1 MNIPLISDN
10 TARELLTAI
19 VVFAVIM
26 VTLKVVQVV
35 ILKRL
40 KKVAEKTR
48 NQFDDTAIRIF
59 REIRP
64 PLYFLV
70 SLYFALQTIA
80 VPDWLDKIVTIL
92 FVLAM
97 VYEIVQAA
105 DKLVE
110 YFVQER
116 IAKSDGEVDE
126 NQSRTMVSAVK
137 MLLKVAL
144 WAIGLIVALAN
155 IGVDVTSLV
164 AGLGIGGIAI
174 ALALQNILGD
184 IFSSISIFVDK
195 PFRIGDYIV
204 MGTDSGI
211 VEKIGLKSTRIRT
224 LQGEQLVVSNK
235 ELTSVRVQNFKRMER
250 RRAVFV
256 LGLEY
261 GTPLEK
267 LKKVPGLVK
276 DIIDRTDM
284 TEFDRCYFMGYGPS
298 SLDFEVVFYVDSP
311 EYPEF
316 AAVMQEVNLGIY
328 GKFEEA
334 GLSFAF
340 PTQTVHLQK

>member
-1 MNIPLISDN
+1 M
-10 TARELLTAI
+10 
-19 VVFAVIM
+19 VVFVVIM
-26 VTLKVVQVV
+26 ATLKVMQVIV
-35 ILKRL
+35 LKRL
-40 KKVAEKTR
+40 KKVAEKTK

-59 REIRP
+59 REIKP

-70 SLYFALQTIA
+70 ALYFALRSLT
-80 VPDWLDKIVTIL
+80 VPGWLDTLVTIL
-92 FVLAM
+92 FVLAL
-97 VYEIVQAA
+97 VYEVVQAV

-110 YFVQER
+110 YFVSEHV
-116 IAKSDGEVDE
+116 AKADGEVDE
-126 NQSRTMVSAVK
+126 QQRRTMVNVVRT
-137 MLLKVAL
+137 LLKIVL
-144 WAIGLIVALAN
+144 WSLGATVALAN

-184 IFSSISIFVDK
+184 IFSSVSIFVDK

-204 MGTDSGI
+204 VGADSGT
-211 VEKIGLKSTRIRT
+211 VEKIGLKSTRLRT

-250 RRAVFV
+250 RRAVFT

-261 GTPLEK
+261 GTPIEK
-267 LKKVPGLVK
+267 LKKVP
-276 DIIDRTDM
+276 DIIKGIVDGTDM

-298 SLDFEVVFYVDSP
+298 SLDFEVVFYIDSP
-311 EYPEF
+311 EYSEF
-316 AAVMQEVNLGIY
+316 AAIVQVVNFAIY
-328 GKFEEA
+328 EKFESA